1 MVKPFE
7 DAAFKLKE
15 GEISPVVESE
25 FGYHIIKLTGKRKGE
40 GGAEELKASHILI
53 NAPQGAKSFEEAKPE
68 IEGQIKRQRLAKK
81 FAESAESF
89 SNIAYEQP
97 DSLKPLVDKFQLK
110 VQKSDWLTRQAGE
123 GEGPL
128 DSPRARAAI
137 FTDDVIENKRNSEAV
152 EVAPGELMVARVVD
166 HKPAAMRSLDEVR
179 KEIVK
184 VLIDQEARALAQ
196 KAGETMLADLRAGKS
211 VDAKW
216 STAKTVTREEP
227 NGFDAWAVA
236 AIFRTDASKLPAYTG
251 LGVGEKGYALFR
263 ISSVTDARGLDNQQ
277 LAASELGLA
286 RQEAR
291 EDFQGFVA
299 GLRERT
305 KIEINPAS
313 IEKPQGG

>member
-1 MVKPFE
+1 
-7 DAAFKLKE
+7 
-15 GEISPVVESE
+15 
-25 FGYHIIKLTGKRKGE
+25 
-40 GGAEELKASHILI
+40 
-53 NAPQGAKSFEEAKPE
+53 
-68 IEGQIKRQRLAKK
+68 
-81 FAESAESF
+81 
-89 SNIAYEQP
+89 
-97 DSLKPLVDKFQLK
+97 
-110 VQKSDWLTRQAGE
+110 
-123 GEGPL
+123 
-128 DSPRARAAI
+128 
-137 FTDDVIENKRNSEAV
+137 
-152 EVAPGELMVARVVD
+152 
-166 HKPAAMRSLDEVR
+166 
-179 KEIVK
+179 
-184 VLIDQEARALAQ
+184 
-196 KAGETMLADLRAGKS
+196 